1 MCSINRVNDPAS
13 PVHDNNAGEG
23 AETKHPEPEKDVDL
37 LVEDVE
43 RQDAERIML
52 LQLPACSKL
61 VECALCQP
69 EEIK

>member
-1 MCSINRVNDPAS
+1 MYLHIFS
-13 PVHDNNAGEG
+13 PVYHHNTGKG
-23 AETKHPEPEKDVDL
+23 AQTQHPEPEEDVDL

-43 RQDAERIML
+43 WQDAERIML
-52 LQLPACSKL
+52 LQLPACPKL